1 MKPITDSTV
10 RQIHSN
16 LKAFGYSITY
26 EDVKAE
32 VELVAG
38 GSAPK
43 GIIGMFA
50 QDMLK
55 KNGYLEQD

>member
-1 MKPITDSTV
+1 MKPISDDTV

-16 LKAFGYSITY
+16 LKEFGYPIAY

-32 VELVAG
+32 VELIAG

-50 QDMLK
+50 QGMLK